1 MSTAANFN
9 SIVLGPPNRPQDL
22 RPPQPVVSKASPA
35 DKAEKLHSTFT
46 QFVGQTFFGQMI
58 KSMRSTVGP
67 AAYFNGGQAEKIFQS
82 QLDQTIADQ
91 MTKASAER
99 FADPMFHRQ
108 FPNVD
113 LEAGN
118 NTTPTQGLKLGD
130 LSQLAR
136 R

>member
-9 SIVLGPPNRPQDL
+9 SIVLGPPNRPQEL
-22 RPPQPVVSKASPA
+22 RAPQPVVSKASPA

-99 FADPMFHRQ
+99 FADPMFRRQ

-118 NTTPTQGLKLGD
+118 NTAPTQGLKLGD